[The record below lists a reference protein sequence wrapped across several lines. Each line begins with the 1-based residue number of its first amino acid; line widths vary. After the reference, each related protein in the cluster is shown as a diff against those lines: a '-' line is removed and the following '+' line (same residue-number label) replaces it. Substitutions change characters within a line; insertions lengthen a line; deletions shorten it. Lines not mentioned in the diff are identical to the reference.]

1 VPGDNNG
8 CIEVS
13 NLRFSYA
20 QDCVIKGCSF
30 RVSRGVLCCLLGRNG
45 SGKSTL
51 LRLING
57 TLQPDSGQVTV
68 DGIDVH
74 STQRAITGRKLGF
87 VPQKHNHVFPYR
99 VLDMVVMGRTPY
111 LDIFSRPS
119 REDYLIAD
127 KALDVVGISHLRNR
141 SCAEISGGEEQ
152 LVFIA
157 RAITQEATYF
167 LLDEPT
173 SHLDFANQHMI
184 LTTIRRLVKEQKC
197 AAVVAMHDPNL
208 SLRFADHIVMLD
220 NGVIIH
226 EGPTDEV
233 MTEDNLEQL
242 YDIKV
247 KVADVGG
254 GGKCIL
260 PRSAA
265 PSL

>member
-1 VPGDNNG
+1 MPGDNGG

-20 QDCVIKGCSF
+20 QNCVIKDCSF
-30 RVSRGVLCCLLGRNG
+30 HVSRGVFCCLLGRNG

-57 TLQPDSGQVTV
+57 TLQPDSGRVIV
-68 DGIDVH
+68 DGMDVH
-74 STQRAITGRKLGF
+74 HTQRAITGKTLGF
-87 VPQKHNHVFPYR
+87 VPQKHSHVFPYR
-99 VLDMVVMGRTPY
+99 VLDIVVMGRTPH
-111 LDIFSRPS
+111 LDVFSRPS
-119 REDYLIAD
+119 RKDYLIAD
-127 KALDVVGISHLRNR
+127 RALDRVGISHLRDR

-184 LTTIRRLVKEQKC
+184 LDTIRRLVKEQKC

-208 SLRFADHIVMLD
+208 SLRFADHVVMLD
-220 NGVIIH
+220 NGTIIH
-226 EGPTDEV
+226 EGPTEEV

-242 YDIKV
+242 YDIKI
-247 KVADVGG
+247 KVAELGG
-254 GGKCIL
+254 GEKCIL
-260 PRSAA
+260 AC
-265 PSL
+265 

>member
-1 VPGDNNG
+1 VPGGSNS
-8 CIEVS
+8 CIKAS

-20 QDCVIKGCSF
+20 ENHVIKGCSF
-30 RVSRGVLCCLLGRNG
+30 SISRGVLCCLLGRNG

-51 LRLING
+51 LHLING
-57 TLQPDSGQVTV
+57 TLQPDFGQVAV

-74 STQRAITGRKLGF
+74 SAQRAIISRKLGF

-111 LDIFSRPS
+111 LDIFTRPS
-119 REDYLIAD
+119 REDYRIAER
-127 KALDVVGISHLRNR
+127 ALDAVGISHLRDRN
-141 SCAEISGGEEQ
+141 CAEISGGEEQ

-157 RAITQEATYF
+157 RAITQEADYL

-184 LTTIRRLVKEQKC
+184 LATIRRLVKEQNC

-208 SLRFADHIVMLD
+208 SLRFADHIIMLD
-220 NGVIIH
+220 DGAIIH
-226 EGPTDEV
+226 NGPTEEV

-254 GGKCIL
+254 GKCIL
-260 PRSAA
+260 AR
-265 PSL
+265 